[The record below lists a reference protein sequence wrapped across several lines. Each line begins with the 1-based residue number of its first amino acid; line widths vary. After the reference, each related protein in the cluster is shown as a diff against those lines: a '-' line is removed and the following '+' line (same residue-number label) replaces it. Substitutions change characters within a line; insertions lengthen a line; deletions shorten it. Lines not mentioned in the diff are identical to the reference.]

1 MSKGDII
8 LSEKYGVNPTMPVCD
23 FCGGDTGEIALLGKL
38 TARKAEKMGIELE
51 PWQKT
56 NPNDCEAPRHIPSG
70 TLEPCAKCKEEKI
83 TMLEAR
89 INTVTGKPERTGRW
103 LQLMEEDFKAN
114 FKDDG
119 EEDGMMAATLKMRV
133 AYMEPEAFD
142 QVAAAIEAS
151 QAAAKQE
158 V

>member
-1 MSKGDII
+1 
-8 LSEKYGVNPTMPVCD
+8 
-23 FCGGDTGEIALLGKL
+23 
-38 TARKAEKMGIELE
+38 MGIELTS
-51 PWQKT
+51 WQKKD
-56 NPNDCEAPRHIPSG
+56 PNDCEAPRHIPSG